1 MYKTQKEKNKNM
13 RNVIT
18 SEENLIQQQKDEIK
32 ELNHKLINLKA

>member
-1 MYKTQKEKNKNM
+1 VYKTQKEKNKNM